1 MGIVH
6 LIVRMLSI
14 WLMPGIGCL
23 SVPLTVPLAVR
34 PRASSSLISSFDSAH
49 SPLFGLVVLL
59 VWTLTSLPH
68 PVVSACLVAC
78 PVALITQQQ

>member
-23 SVPLTVPLAVR
+23 SVPLIVPLAVR
-34 PRASSSLISSFDSAH
+34 PQASSSWISSFDSAL
-49 SPLFGLVVLL
+49 PCLVALL
-59 VWTLTSLPH
+59 VWVLTSLLPH
-68 PVVSACLVAC
+68 PAGYAC
-78 PVALITQQQ
+78 PVALIAQQQ